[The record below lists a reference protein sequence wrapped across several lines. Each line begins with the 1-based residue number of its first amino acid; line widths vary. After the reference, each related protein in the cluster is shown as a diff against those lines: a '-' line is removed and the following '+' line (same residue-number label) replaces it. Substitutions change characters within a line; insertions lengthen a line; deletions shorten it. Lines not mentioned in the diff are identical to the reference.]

1 MLLILQAKLKQVSDM
16 LESKVKGYD
25 QPRQQIKK

>member
-25 QPRQQIKK
+25 QPRQHIKK